1 MKPLSIQAY
10 TATTA
15 LGAGRDALWQG
26 LSTQHSGLTFCDFDP
41 AELAT
46 WIGRVPGCESIELP
60 PALSDWHCRNNQL
73 AELALRQDGFLD
85 AVETLKQHHS
95 PERIG
100 LFLGTSTSGIGTT
113 EQAYRELVG
122 DRLPAWFSFEHTH
135 DYFALCGY
143 VRARLGLAGP
153 ALTVS
158 TACSS
163 SAKVF
168 ASAARSIESG
178 FCDAAVVGGVD
189 SLCLTTLY
197 GFASLQLTSA
207 EPCRPWDTY
216 RSGISIGEAG
226 GFAIVAPLEQGAAG
240 PRVVGIGESGDAY
253 HMAAPEPDGQG
264 AAVAMQRALDDAGIE
279 PASVDYVN
287 LHGTATPAND
297 RAEDRAIMALFGD
310 SVPVSS
316 TKGATGHTL
325 GAAGIVEAVIG
336 CLALAHDERPG
347 TQNTHQVD
355 DTLSS
360 RVLLEPLPG
369 GVRHV
374 LSNTFGFGGS
384 NCSLLLT
391 AGAAS

>member
-1 MKPLSIQAY
+1 MKALTIQAY

-15 LGAGRDALWQG
+15 LGAGREALWQG
-26 LSTQHSGLTFCDFDP
+26 LSAQRSGLTPCNVDQ

-46 WIGRVPGCESIELP
+46 WIGRVPGCEHLELP
-60 PALSDWHCRNNQL
+60 PTLADWQCRNNQL
-73 AELALRQDGFLD
+73 AELTLRQDGFLD
-85 AVETLKQHHS
+85 AVETLKQQHA

-207 EPCRPWDTY
+207 EPCRPWDAH

-226 GFAIVAPLEQGAAG
+226 GFAIVTPAEQGDAG

-264 AAVAMQRALDDAGIE
+264 ACVAMQRALDEAGLA
-279 PASVDYVN
+279 PQAVDYVN

-297 RAEDRAIMALFGD
+297 RAEDRAIMTLFGD

-325 GAAGIVEAVIG
+325 GAAGIVEAVIS
-336 CLALAHDERPG
+336 CLALAHDDRPG
-347 TQNTHQVD
+347 TQNTRQVD
-355 DTLSS
+355 AALES
-360 RVLLEPLPG
+360 RLLLEPMPG
-369 GVRHV
+369 SVRHV

-384 NCSLLLT
+384 NCSLLL
-391 AGAAS
+391 ASGAAL